1 MKSYIKTL
9 LFTIIAATAIN
20 AQAVIVTGTVI
31 DENKEPVIGATVM
44 LKGNAKIG
52 NSTDL
57 DGKFTLNIPN
67 AELKNGTLVITY
79 VGYQTRRVPL
89 NGRTIIST
97 ELLPQP
103 NELDE
108 VVIVGYGSM
117 KKSDLTGSLSSVK
130 ASEVEAAS
138 ATSFDKLLQGKAAGI
153 YVTTGSAAPGG
164 SASVRIR
171 GIGSLRGDNSPLY
184 VIDGNIIS
192 DLGDTTDPMGAGQ
205 NSGNSRK
212 QEQDP
217 LASINPQDIE
227 SIEILKD
234 ASATA
239 IYGSQGA
246 NGVILITTKRGKTAK
261 PNVTVSATVT
271 MSKLAKEIP
280 MLDFDGYMSF
290 RNAPEFL
297 NGGEPTSSEGLIPV
311 NWQRNAT
318 RLAVSQNYRA
328 SISGKSNKTG
338 YFLAL
343 GYADQNGV
351 IRKTGVDKYDFR
363 VNLDQEISDHLSL
376 RSSTFFSHI
385 GTTMTSGTDK
395 LANTR
400 TSIVRQMISYK
411 PYINPTQ
418 TDEEYTSYD
427 ENITSPEVWFT
438 DYDDDSR
445 EDFFNTSLALD
456 YKVLKWLT
464 LRAKGG
470 VVYKHKSRSMW
481 YGKQTFN
488 GAQSNGKAGLAEMTS
503 NFYNAEFMAMFN
515 HKFDKKHS
523 INGTLG
529 VVYDNKQIRQTGITG
544 EDFFSEDLRADGIS
558 QAAKQYPFK
567 LTKTGQQLFSVLA
580 RAVYNF
586 DNRYLLTATFRA
598 DGSSKFDKHNRFS
611 YFPSFAA
618 AWRLDQES
626 WLRNV
631 NCISNLKLRAGWGRV
646 GNQAISPYQTLA
658 SYNNVTGVNGDGQA
672 NPGIVP
678 SRIPNPDLKWET
690 SEQFNVGVDFG
701 MFNQRLSFTAD
712 AYIKNTKDLLQE
724 VATPYASGYTT
735 MYVNN
740 GKIMNKGL
748 EFAISGVPYT
758 SQDWEVN
765 VGANISFTDNKIKE
779 LGMAPSDF
787 GVLHNEIGYWGQNV
801 GNNTF
806 TKFPA
811 NVFLVN
817 HSIGLFMGYQTN
829 GILQQDTFD
838 SPEYQAKPLVMNGS
852 QLKPGDVLYVDQ
864 NNDGVIDDKDR
875 VILGNPNPD
884 FTYALNASVRFKKF
898 TLGMVFNG
906 VVGNSIIN
914 ANLIDETDVK
924 NANNNVRKDAFYQAW
939 TAENRSNSYPRLGY
953 QPTGVLSDRI
963 IENGSY
969 LRLAQLSLDYRFDFK
984 KSKIIK
990 GLTLNFTATNLFTVS
1005 SYSGYDPDVNTFSND
1020 ADRLGVDLT
1029 SYPTARNF
1037 TFGIIANF

>member
-9 LFTIIAATAIN
+9 LFTIFAATAIN

-57 DGKFTLNIPN
+57 DGKFTLNIPDSH
-67 AELKNGTLVITY
+67 LKNGTLVITY

-138 ATSFDKLLQGKAAGI
+138 ATSFDKLLQGKAAGV

-246 NGVILITTKRGKTAK
+246 NGVILITTKRGKTSK

-297 NGGEPTSSEGLIPV
+297 NGAEPTSSEGLIPV
-311 NWQRNAT
+311 NWQHNAT

-445 EDFFNTSLALD
+445 EDFFNTSLTLD

-529 VVYDNKQIRQTGITG
+529 IVYDNKQIRQTGITG

-567 LTKTGQQLFSVLA
+567 LNKTGQQLFSVLA

-618 AWRLDQES
+618 AWRMDQEN

-748 EFAISGVPYT
+748 EFAISGVPYA

-765 VGANISFTDNKIKE
+765 LGANISFTDNKIKE

-787 GVLHNEIGYWGQNV
+787 GVLHNEVGYWGQNV

-838 SPEYQAKPLVMNGS
+838 SPEYQTKPLVMNGS

-906 VVGNSIIN
+906 VVGNNIIN

-939 TAENRSNSYPRLGY
+939 TAENRSNTYPRLGY
-953 QPTGVLSDRI
+953 QPQGVLSDRI

>member
-1 MKSYIKTL
+1 MKNLIKAFL
-9 LFTIIAATAIN
+9 LSIIAGVPLCAHP
-20 AQAVIVTGTVI
+20 VIVTGTIV
-31 DENKEPVIGATVM
+31 DENKEPVIGATVK

-52 NSTDL
+52 IATDI
-57 DGKFTLNIPN
+57 DGKFSLDVPES
-67 AELKNGTLVITY
+67 ELKDGALVISY
-79 VGYQTRRVPL
+79 VGYETRRIPL

-97 ELLPQP
+97 DLIPQA
-103 NELDE
+103 NELNE
-108 VVIVGYGSM
+108 IVVVGYGSM

-130 ASEVEAAS
+130 TSDTEAAS
-138 ATSFDKLLQGKAAGI
+138 TTSFDKLLQGKAAGV

-164 SASVRIR
+164 STSVRIR
-171 GIGSLRGDNSPLY
+171 GTGSLRGDNSPLY

-192 DLGDTTDPMGAGQ
+192 NLGDTSDPMGAGQ

-227 SIEILKD
+227 SIEVLKD

-261 PNVTVSATVT
+261 PNITVSATVT

-280 MLDFDGYMSF
+280 MLDFNGYMSF
-290 RNAPEFL
+290 RNSPEFL
-297 NGGEPTSSEGLIPV
+297 NGSEPTSSEGLIPV

-318 RLAVSQNYRA
+318 HLAVSQNYRA
-328 SISGKSNKTG
+328 SISGKNKKTG

-343 GYADQNGV
+343 GYANQEGV
-351 IRKTGVDKYDFR
+351 IRKTGVKKYDIR
-363 VNLDQEISDHLSL
+363 VNLDQELNDYLSL
-376 RSSTFFSHI
+376 KSSSFFSHI

-411 PYINPTQ
+411 PYINPT
-418 TDEEYTSYD
+418 DNGEEYTEYD

-445 EDFFNTSLALD
+445 EDLFNTSLVLD
-456 YKVLKWLT
+456 YKPLKWMT

-470 VVYKHKSRSMW
+470 VVYKNKSRSMW
-481 YGKQTFN
+481 YGKKTFN

-503 NFYNAEFMAMFN
+503 NFYNAEFMAMFD
-515 HKFDKKHS
+515 HKFNKKHS

-529 VVYDNKQIRQTGITG
+529 VVYDNKQIKQTGITG

-567 LTKTGQQLFSVLA
+567 LVKTGQQLFSVLA
-580 RAVYNF
+580 RAVYNY

-618 AWRLDQES
+618 AWRMNKEKWMSGLD
-626 WLRNV
+626 WL
-631 NCISNLKLRAGWGRV
+631 SNLKIRAGWGRV
-646 GNQAISPYQTLA
+646 GNQAISPYQILA
-658 SYNNVTGVNGDGQA
+658 NYNNVTGVTGDGQP

-701 MFNQRLSFTAD
+701 VFNQRLTFTAD

-724 VATPYASGYTT
+724 IATPYASGYST

-740 GKIMNKGL
+740 GKITNKGL
-748 EFAISGVPYT
+748 EFTIEGVPYT
-758 SQDWEVN
+758 SRDWEVN
-765 VGANISFTDNKIKE
+765 LGANMSITSNKIKE
-779 LGMAPSDF
+779 LGMAPSNF
-787 GVLHNEIGYWGQNV
+787 GMLHNEVGYWGQNV

-817 HSIGLFMGYQTN
+817 HSIGLFMGYETN
-829 GILQQDTFD
+829 GILQQSTFD
-838 SPEYQAKPLVMNGS
+838 SPEYQAKPLVMNGTRL
-852 QLKPGDVLYVDQ
+852 QPGDVLYVDQ

-884 FTYALNASVRFKKF
+884 FTFAFNASVRYKRF

-906 VVGNSIIN
+906 VVGNEIIN

-924 NANNNVRKDAFYQAW
+924 NANNNVRADAFYNAW
-939 TAENRSNSYPRLGY
+939 RADNPSNEYPRLGY
-953 QPTGVLSDRI
+953 QPSGVLSDRI

-969 LRLAQLSLDYRFDFK
+969 LRLAQLSLDYRLDFK
-984 KSKIIK
+984 KSKYIK
-990 GLTLNFTATNLFTVS
+990 GLTLNFTASNLFTVS

-1020 ADRLGVDLT
+1020 ADRMGVDLT

-1037 TFGIIANF
+1037 TFGVIANF

>member
-1 MKSYIKTL
+1 MRNLTKAL
-9 LFTIIAATAIN
+9 LLSILAGVPLSAR
-20 AQAVIVTGTVI
+20 AVIVTGTIV
-31 DENKEPVIGATVM
+31 DEHKEPVIGATVK
-44 LKGNAKIG
+44 LKGNPKLGIA
-52 NSTDL
+52 TDL
-57 DGKFTLNIPN
+57 DGKFSLDIP
-67 AELKNGTLVITY
+67 EKDLKDGTLVISY
-79 VGYQTRRVPL
+79 IGYDTRRVAL
-89 NGRTIIST
+89 NGRTIIT
-97 ELLPQP
+97 TDLVPQA
-103 NELDE
+103 NELNE
-108 VVIVGYGSM
+108 VVVVGYGSM
-117 KKSDLTGSLSSVK
+117 RKSDLTGSLSSVK
-130 ASEVEAAS
+130 TSETEAAS
-138 ATSFDKLLQGKAAGI
+138 ATSFDKLLQGKAAGV

-164 SASVRIR
+164 SASVKIR
-171 GIGSLRGDNSPLY
+171 GTGSLRGDNSPLY

-192 DLGDTTDPMGAGQ
+192 DMGDTADPMGAGQ

-227 SIEILKD
+227 SIEVLKD

-246 NGVILITTKRGKTAK
+246 NGVVLITTKRGKSAK
-261 PNVTVSATVT
+261 PSITLSATVT
-271 MSKLAKEIP
+271 MSRLAKEIP
-280 MLDFDGYMSF
+280 MLDFDGYMAF
-290 RNAPEFL
+290 RNAPEFI
-297 NGGEPTSSEGLIPV
+297 NGNEPASTEGLIPV
-311 NWQRNAT
+311 NWQRKAT

-328 SISGKSNKTG
+328 SVSGKSNKTG

-343 GYADQNGV
+343 GYADQQGV
-351 IRKTGVDKYDFR
+351 IRKTGVDKYDIR
-363 VNLDQEISDHLSL
+363 LNLDQELNNVLSL
-376 RSSTFFSHI
+376 QSRSFFSHV

-411 PYINPTQ
+411 PYINLSQ
-418 TDEEYTSYD
+418 TGEEYTEYD

-445 EDFFNTSLALD
+445 EDLFNTSLTLD
-456 YKVLKWLT
+456 YKPLKWLT

-470 VVYKHKSRSMW
+470 VVYKHKSRAMW

-488 GAQSNGKAGLAEMTS
+488 GAQANGKAGLAEMTT
-503 NFYNAEFMAMFN
+503 NFYNAELMAMFN
-515 HKFDKKHS
+515 HKFNRKHS

-529 VVYDNKQIRQTGITG
+529 IVYDNKQVKQTGITG

-567 LTKTGQQLFSVLA
+567 LVKTGQQLFSVLA

-586 DNRYLLTATFRA
+586 DDRYLLTATFRA
-598 DGSSKFDKHNRFS
+598 DGSSKFDRHNRFS

-618 AWRLDQES
+618 AWRMNKEKWMDDID
-626 WLRNV
+626 WL
-631 NCISNLKLRAGWGRV
+631 SNLKIRAGWGRV

-658 SYNNVTGVNGDGQA
+658 SYNNVTGVNGDGQQ

-678 SRIPNPDLKWET
+678 SRIPNPNLKWET

-701 MFNQRLSFTAD
+701 AFNQRLSFTID
-712 AYIKNTKDLLQE
+712 AYIKNTRDLLQE
-724 VATPYASGYTT
+724 IATPYASGYTT

-748 EFAISGVPYT
+748 ELTVEGIPYT
-758 SQDWEVN
+758 NRDWDVN
-765 VGANISFTDNKIKE
+765 IGANMAFTANKIKS

-787 GVLHNEIGYWGQNV
+787 GMLHGEVGYWGQNV
-801 GNNTF
+801 GNNNF

-817 HSIGLFMGYQTN
+817 HSIGLFMGYETN
-829 GILQQDTFD
+829 GILQQSMYD
-838 SPEYQAKPLVMNGS
+838 SPEYQANPLVMSGT
-852 QLKPGDVLYVDQ
+852 QLQPGDILYVDQ
-864 NNDGVIDDKDR
+864 NGDGVIDDKDR

-884 FTYALNASVRFKKF
+884 FTYALNASVRYRNF
-898 TLGMVFNG
+898 TLGLVFNG
-906 VVGNSIIN
+906 VVGNEIIN

-924 NANNNVRKDAFYQAW
+924 NANNNVRADAFYQAW
-939 TAENRSNSYPRLGY
+939 RDDAPSNAYPRLGY
-953 QPTGVLSDRI
+953 QPKGVLSDRLV
-963 IENGSY
+963 ENGSY
-969 LRLAQLSLDYRFDFK
+969 LRLAQLSLDYRLGFK
-984 KSKIIK
+984 KSKYIK
-990 GLTLNFTATNLFTVS
+990 SLTFNFTAANLFTIT

-1020 ADRLGVDLT
+1020 SDRLGVDLT
-1029 SYPTARNF
+1029 SYPSARNF